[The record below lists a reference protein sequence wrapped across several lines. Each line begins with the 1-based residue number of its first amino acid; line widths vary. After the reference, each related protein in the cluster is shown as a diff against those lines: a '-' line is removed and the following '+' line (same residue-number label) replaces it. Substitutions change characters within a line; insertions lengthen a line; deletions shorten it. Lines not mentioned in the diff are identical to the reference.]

1 MRARVALVIA
11 LMGLMWGIGVDQ
23 TPPAARVWLTAAGV
37 WLALLGGVWMG
48 RRSLLREQSAVQ
60 EDSPP
65 AAHQSPSA
73 PGLDGRTFNTQPAG
87 QPVASSGKEGVSGLA
102 GLVRAWVEQRLT
114 LPRPGGHFVPPSV
127 MPGED
132 LARLEQTLVRALR
145 EANAVQ
151 ARIELRPI
159 QDVEQADQLLRA
171 IAALGQ
177 LGPAP
182 SPGLPLVV
190 LPFGVIGSPGGS
202 RPQIPEWREA
212 ARRAGLIWV
221 GEYDVPKEDG
231 PIFIPLLLA
240 KQLVLE
246 PLSSLELRDRPPP
259 RERRL
264 YVGIARADSGRPV
277 WLGWPWHAVVVGRTG
292 SGKTNT
298 ASHLIF
304 EAALLGIRGRI
315 PMRVVAT
322 TAKSGDGM
330 SFRIEIRGGRAR
342 LRRMDPE
349 ESAREILAV
358 DPGSPQEG
366 IVLLVIDEAQAV
378 LDEVD
383 GMRAWVERAI
393 LMGRSNGVA
402 CIMLSGNPRWEA
414 FPRSVLA
421 HAAWIIHRT
430 DPADMRLLTQ
440 RIQLRALV
448 DIPDEPGAA
457 LFVPP
462 SREAFLI
469 QVPLAVPLDMLERS
483 GGEDAE
489 NSSAQHGEVDIRG
502 GVGLRREGLRRQ
514 DGGGDPAPPAAGGGR
529 SGP

>member
-1 MRARVALVIA
+1 MRARVIVTIA
-11 LMGLMWGIGVDQ
+11 LMSLMWGIGVDQ
-23 TPPAARVWLTAAGV
+23 TPPAARVWLTAAGI

-48 RRSLLREQSAVQ
+48 RRSLLRELSTAQKG
-60 EDSPP
+60 DSPP
-65 AAHQSPSA
+65 AAPQAASA
-73 PGLDGRTFNTQPAG
+73 PSLDRRAFNAQPPG
-87 QPVASSGKEGVSGLA
+87 QPVASSASSEKEGVSELA
-102 GLVRAWVEQRLT
+102 ELVRAWVEQRLT

-127 MPGED
+127 MPSED
-132 LARLEQTLVRALR
+132 LARLEQALVRALR

-151 ARIELRPI
+151 AHIRLRPI

-182 SPGLPLVV
+182 SRGLPLVV
-190 LPFGVIGSPGGS
+190 LPFGVIGSLGGS
-202 RPQIPEWREA
+202 RPQILEWREA
-212 ARRAGLIWV
+212 ARRVGLVWV
-221 GEYDVPKEDG
+221 GEHDIPKEEG

-259 RERRL
+259 RDRRL

-298 ASHLIF
+298 ASHLVF

-315 PMRVVAT
+315 PMRIIAT

-330 SFRIEIRGGRAR
+330 SFRIVVQNGRAQ

-440 RIQLRALV
+440 RIQLRAPV

-462 SREAFLI
+462 SREAILI
-469 QVPLAVPLDMLERS
+469 QIPLAVPRDMLERS

-489 NSSAQHGEVDIRG
+489 D
-502 GVGLRREGLRRQ
+502 
-514 DGGGDPAPPAAGGGR
+514 
-529 SGP
+529 SGA

>member
-1 MRARVALVIA
+1 MRARAVVTIV
-11 LMGLMWGIGVDQ
+11 LMSLMWGVGVEQ
-23 TPPAARVWLTAAGV
+23 APPAARVLLVTTGV
-37 WLALLGGVWMG
+37 CLALLAGTWLG
-48 RRSLLREQSAVQ
+48 RRSVLRGQGAPCLAAPSPASHQDPSATGLSKDGVRSP
-60 EDSPP
+60 DHPP
-65 AAHQSPSA
+65 ASSEHESA
-73 PGLDGRTFNTQPAG
+73 R
-87 QPVASSGKEGVSGLA
+87 ELA
-102 GLVRAWVEQRLT
+102 ELVRGWIAERKT

-127 MPGED
+127 LSGED

-151 ARIELRPI
+151 ARIRLRPI
-159 QDVEQADQLLRA
+159 QDVGQADQLLRA

-190 LPFGVIGSPGGS
+190 LPFGVIGSLGGS
-202 RPQIPEWREA
+202 RPQILEWREA
-212 ARRAGLIWV
+212 AKRVGLVWV

-231 PIFIPLLLA
+231 PIFMPLLLA

-246 PLSSLELRDRPPP
+246 PLSSLELRGRPPP
-259 RERRL
+259 RDRRL

-277 WLGWPWHAVVVGRTG
+277 WLGWPWHAVVVGKTG

-298 ASHLIF
+298 ARHLIF

-315 PMRVVAT
+315 PMRIVAT

-330 SFRIEIRGGRAR
+330 SFRIEIQGGRAR

-349 ESAREILAV
+349 DSAREILAV
-358 DPGSPQEG
+358 DPGAPQEG

-383 GMRAWVERAI
+383 GMRAWVERAV

-402 CIMLSGNPRWEA
+402 CIMISGNPRWEA
-414 FPRSVLA
+414 FPRSILA
-421 HAAWIIHRT
+421 HAAWIIHHT
-430 DPADMRLLTQ
+430 DQADMRLLTQ
-440 RIQLRALV
+440 RIQLGAPV

-469 QVPLAVPLDMLERS
+469 QIPLAVPLDVLERN
-483 GGEDAE
+483 GGEDAGSGGKDAE
-489 NSSAQHGEVDIRG
+489 SS
-502 GVGLRREGLRRQ
+502 
-514 DGGGDPAPPAAGGGR
+514 
-529 SGP
+529 ST

>member
-1 MRARVALVIA
+1 MRAWAVVTIV
-11 LMGLMWGIGVDQ
+11 LMSLMWGLGAEQ
-23 TPPAARVWLTAAGV
+23 APPAARVLLVTIGV
-37 WLALLGGVWMG
+37 CLALLAGIWLG
-48 RRSLLREQSAVQ
+48 RRSVLRGQGAPCLAAPSPASPRDPSAAGLS
-60 EDSPP
+60 EDGVPDGVPSSGRPP
-65 AAHQSPSA
+65 ASGEHESA
-73 PGLDGRTFNTQPAG
+73 R
-87 QPVASSGKEGVSGLA
+87 ELA
-102 GLVRAWVEQRLT
+102 ELVRGWIAERKT

-127 MPGED
+127 LPSED

-151 ARIELRPI
+151 ARIRLRPI

-190 LPFGVIGSPGGS
+190 LPLGVIGSPGGS

-212 ARRAGLIWV
+212 ARRAGLVWA
-221 GEYDVPKEDG
+221 GEYDVPGEEG
-231 PIFIPLLLA
+231 PVFMPLLLA

-259 RERRL
+259 RDRRL

-298 ASHLIF
+298 AGHLVF

-315 PMRVVAT
+315 PMRIVAT
-322 TAKSGDGM
+322 TAKAGDGM

-342 LRRMDPE
+342 LRRMDPQ

-358 DPGSPQEG
+358 DPGAPQEG

-383 GMRAWVERAI
+383 GMRAWAERAI

-402 CIMLSGNPRWEA
+402 CVMISGNPRWEA

-440 RIQLRALV
+440 RIRLGAPA

-462 SREAFLI
+462 SREAVPVQI
-469 QVPLAVPLDMLERS
+469 PLAVPLEMLERS

-489 NSSAQHGEVDIRG
+489 D
-502 GVGLRREGLRRQ
+502 
-514 DGGGDPAPPAAGGGR
+514 
-529 SGP
+529 SGA

>member
-1 MRARVALVIA
+1 ML
-11 LMGLMWGIGVDQ
+11 
-23 TPPAARVWLTAAGV
+23 
-37 WLALLGGVWMG
+37 
-48 RRSLLREQSAVQ
+48 
-60 EDSPP
+60 
-65 AAHQSPSA
+65 PS
-73 PGLDGRTFNTQPAG
+73 D
-87 QPVASSGKEGVSGLA
+87 
-102 GLVRAWVEQRLT
+102 
-114 LPRPGGHFVPPSV
+114 
-127 MPGED
+127 D
-132 LARLEQTLVRALR
+132 LARLEQMLVRALR
-145 EANAVQ
+145 EANAIQ
-151 ARIELRPI
+151 ARIKLRPI

-171 IAALGQ
+171 VAALGQ

-182 SPGLPLVV
+182 SPGLPLLV
-190 LPFGVIGSPGGS
+190 LPLGIVGSPGGS

-212 ARRAGLIWV
+212 AKRVGLVWAG
-221 GEYDVPKEDG
+221 EHDVPKEEG
-231 PIFIPLLLA
+231 PIFMPLLLA

-259 RERRL
+259 RDRRL

-277 WLGWPWHAVVVGRTG
+277 WLGWPWHAVVVGKTG

-315 PMRVVAT
+315 PMRIIAT

-330 SFRIEIRGGRAR
+330 SFQIEVQGGRAR

-383 GMRAWVERAI
+383 GMQNWVEQAI

-402 CIMLSGNPRWEA
+402 CILISGNPRWDA
-414 FPRSVLA
+414 IPRSVLA

-430 DPADMRLLTQ
+430 DLADMRLFTL
-440 RIQLRALV
+440 RIQLRTPV

-469 QVPLAVPLDMLERS
+469 QIPLAVPLDMLEKN
-483 GGEDAE
+483 GGENAE
-489 NSSAQHGEVDIRG
+489 NSSAQHGGVDIRG
-502 GVGLRREGLRRQ
+502 GVGLRREDLRRQ
-514 DGGGDPAPPAAGGGR
+514 DGGGNLAPPAAGGGR

>member
-1 MRARVALVIA
+1 MRARVVVTIV
-11 LMGLMWGIGVDQ
+11 LMSLMWGIGAEQV
-23 TPPAARVWLTAAGV
+23 PPVARVLLVTIGV
-37 WLALLGGVWMG
+37 CLALLAGIWLG
-48 RRSLLREQSAVQ
+48 RRSVLREQGALRPAASSPASHQ
-60 EDSPP
+60 DINAAGLSKDGIQSSGHPP
-65 AAHQSPSA
+65 AS
-73 PGLDGRTFNTQPAG
+73 GEAG
-87 QPVASSGKEGVSGLA
+87 DARGLA
-102 GLVRAWVEQRLT
+102 ELVRGWIAERKT

-127 MPGED
+127 LSSDD
-132 LARLEQTLVRALR
+132 LARLEQMLVRALR
-145 EANAVQ
+145 EANAIQ
-151 ARIELRPI
+151 ARIKLRPV
-159 QDVEQADQLLRA
+159 QDVEQADLLLRA

-177 LGPAP
+177 LGPTSSLGMP
-182 SPGLPLVV
+182 IVV
-190 LPFGVIGSPGGS
+190 LPYGIIASPGGV
-202 RPQIPEWREA
+202 RPHIPEWREA
-212 ARRAGLIWV
+212 AQRAGLVWV
-221 GEYDVPKEDG
+221 GGDDVPKEDG
-231 PIFIPLLLA
+231 QIFMPLLLA

-246 PLSSLELRDRPPP
+246 PLSSLELRDRPSP
-259 RERRL
+259 RDRQL

-315 PMRVVAT
+315 PMRIIAT

-330 SFRIEIRGGRAR
+330 SFQIEIQGGRAR

-349 ESAREILAV
+349 ESAWEILAV

-430 DPADMRLLTQ
+430 DPADMRVLTQ
-440 RIQLRALV
+440 RIQLRASV

-462 SREAFLI
+462 SREAILI
-469 QVPLAVPLDMLERS
+469 QVPLAVPLDRLEK
-483 GGEDAE
+483 
-489 NSSAQHGEVDIRG
+489 N
-502 GVGLRREGLRRQ
+502 
-514 DGGGDPAPPAAGGGR
+514 GGGNAE
-529 SGP
+529 GPSA

>member
-1 MRARVALVIA
+1 MRARVVVTIV
-11 LMGLMWGIGVDQ
+11 LMSLMWGIGAEQV
-23 TPPAARVWLTAAGV
+23 PPVARVLLVTTGV
-37 WLALLGGVWMG
+37 CLALLAGIWLG
-48 RRSLLREQSAVQ
+48 RRSVLRGQGAPCLAAPSPASHPDLSAAGSSEDGVQS
-60 EDSPP
+60 SCRPP
-65 AAHQSPSA
+65 A
-73 PGLDGRTFNTQPAG
+73 
-87 QPVASSGKEGVSGLA
+87 SGEREGARELA
-102 GLVRAWVEQRLT
+102 ELVRGWIAERKT

-127 MPGED
+127 LSGDD

-151 ARIELRPI
+151 ARIRLQPI
-159 QDVEQADQLLRA
+159 QDVEQADRLLRA

-182 SPGLPLVV
+182 PPGLPLVV

-212 ARRAGLIWV
+212 AKRAGLVWA
-221 GEYDVPKEDG
+221 GEYDVPKEEG
-231 PIFIPLLLA
+231 PTFIPLLLA

-259 RERRL
+259 RDRRL

-298 ASHLIF
+298 ARHLIF
-304 EAALLGIRGRI
+304 EAALQGIRGRI
-315 PMRVVAT
+315 PMRIVAT

-330 SFRIEIRGGRAR
+330 SFQIEIQGGRAR

-378 LDEVD
+378 LDEVN
-383 GMRAWVERAI
+383 GMRGWVEQAI

-402 CIMLSGNPRWEA
+402 CVMISGNPRWEA

-430 DPADMRLLTQ
+430 DLADMRLLTQ
-440 RIQLRALV
+440 RIQLGTPM

-462 SREAFLI
+462 SREAILVQI
-469 QVPLAVPLDMLERS
+469 PLAVPLDILERS

-489 NSSAQHGEVDIRG
+489 NSSAQHGGVDIRG
-502 GVGLRREGLRRQ
+502 GVGLRREDLRR
-514 DGGGDPAPPAAGGGR
+514 
-529 SGP
+529 

>member
-1 MRARVALVIA
+1 M
-11 LMGLMWGIGVDQ
+11 
-23 TPPAARVWLTAAGV
+23 
-37 WLALLGGVWMG
+37 
-48 RRSLLREQSAVQ
+48 
-60 EDSPP
+60 
-65 AAHQSPSA
+65 
-73 PGLDGRTFNTQPAG
+73 
-87 QPVASSGKEGVSGLA
+87 
-102 GLVRAWVEQRLT
+102 
-114 LPRPGGHFVPPSV
+114 
-127 MPGED
+127 
-132 LARLEQTLVRALR
+132 
-145 EANAVQ
+145 
-151 ARIELRPI
+151 
-159 QDVEQADQLLRA
+159 
-171 IAALGQ
+171 
-177 LGPAP
+177 
-182 SPGLPLVV
+182 
-190 LPFGVIGSPGGS
+190 
-202 RPQIPEWREA
+202 
-212 ARRAGLIWV
+212 
-221 GEYDVPKEDG
+221 
-231 PIFIPLLLA
+231 PLLLA

-330 SFRIEIRGGRAR
+330 SFQIEIRSGRAR

-402 CIMLSGNPRWEA
+402 CIMISGNPRWEA

-440 RIQLRALV
+440 RIQLRAPV

-489 NSSAQHGEVDIRG
+489 SSSAQHGGVGVWG
-502 GVGLRREGLRRQ
+502 GVGLWRKDLRRQ
-514 DGGGDPAPPAAGGGR
+514 DGGGNPAYPAAGGGW

>member
-1 MRARVALVIA
+1 MRARAVLVIV
-11 LMGLMWGIGVDQ
+11 LMGLMWGVGVDQ
-23 TPPAARVWLTAAGV
+23 TPPAARVWLTAAGI
-37 WLALLGGVWMG
+37 WLALLAGAWMG
-48 RRSLLREQSAVQ
+48 RRSLLRELSTAQKG
-60 EDSPP
+60 DSPH
-65 AAHQSPSA
+65 AAPQAPSA
-73 PGLDGRTFNTQPAG
+73 PSLDGRAFNVQPPG
-87 QPVASSGKEGVSGLA
+87 QPVAFSASSKKEGVSELA
-102 GLVRAWVEQRLT
+102 ELVRAWVEQRLT

-127 MPGED
+127 MSSED
-132 LARLEQTLVRALR
+132 LARLEQMLVRVLR

-151 ARIELRPI
+151 ARIKLRPI

-182 SPGLPLVV
+182 SPGLPLVA
-190 LPFGVIGSPGGS
+190 LPYGVIAFPGGC
-202 RPQIPEWREA
+202 RPHIPEWQEA
-212 ARRAGLIWV
+212 IRRVGLVWV
-221 GEYDVPKEDG
+221 GERNVPKEDG
-231 PIFIPLLLA
+231 QTFIPLLLA
-240 KQLVLE
+240 KQLILE

-259 RERRL
+259 RNRQL

-304 EAALLGIRGRI
+304 EAAMLGVWGRTPTRI
-315 PMRVVAT
+315 IAT

-330 SFRIEIRGGRAR
+330 SFQIEIRGGRAR
-342 LRRMDPE
+342 LLRMDPE
-349 ESAREILAV
+349 ESAQKILAV

-402 CIMLSGNPRWEA
+402 CIMISGNPRWEA

-430 DPADMRLLTQ
+430 DLADMRLLTQ
-440 RIQLRALV
+440 RIQLKTHV

-462 SREAFLI
+462 SREAILI
-469 QVPLAVPLDMLERS
+469 QVPLAVPLDRLERS

-489 NSSAQHGEVDIRG
+489 NSSA
-502 GVGLRREGLRRQ
+502 
-514 DGGGDPAPPAAGGGR
+514 
-529 SGP
+529 

>member
-1 MRARVALVIA
+1 MRARVALAVV

-23 TPPAARVWLTAAGV
+23 APPAARVWLAAAGI

-48 RRSLLREQSAVQ
+48 RRSLLREQGAAQ
-60 EDSPP
+60 KEGSPP
-65 AAHQSPSA
+65 AAHQPPGA
-73 PGLDGRTFNTQPAG
+73 PDPDGRAFNARPPGQPA
-87 QPVASSGKEGVSGLA
+87 ASGGKEGASELA
-102 GLVRAWVEQRLT
+102 GLVRAWVERRLT

-127 MPGED
+127 LPGED
-132 LARLEQTLVRALR
+132 LARLEQALVRALR

-151 ARIELRPI
+151 ARVKLRPI

-190 LPFGVIGSPGGS
+190 LPLGIIGSPGGS

-212 ARRAGLIWV
+212 ARRAGLVWA

-231 PIFIPLLLA
+231 PIFMPLLLA

-259 RERRL
+259 RDRRL

-298 ASHLIF
+298 AGHLVF

-315 PMRVVAT
+315 PMRIVAT

-342 LRRMDPE
+342 LRRMDPQ

-358 DPGSPQEG
+358 DPGAPQEG

-402 CIMLSGNPRWEA
+402 CVMISGNPRWEA

-440 RIQLRALV
+440 RIQLRAPA

-462 SREAFLI
+462 SREAVLI
-469 QVPLAVPLDMLERS
+469 QIPLAVPLDALERN
-483 GGEDAE
+483 GGKDAE
-489 NSSAQHGEVDIRG
+489 SSSA
-502 GVGLRREGLRRQ
+502 
-514 DGGGDPAPPAAGGGR
+514 
-529 SGP
+529 

>member
-1 MRARVALVIA
+1 M
-11 LMGLMWGIGVDQ
+11 
-23 TPPAARVWLTAAGV
+23 
-37 WLALLGGVWMG
+37 
-48 RRSLLREQSAVQ
+48 
-60 EDSPP
+60 
-65 AAHQSPSA
+65 PS
-73 PGLDGRTFNTQPAG
+73 
-87 QPVASSGKEGVSGLA
+87 
-102 GLVRAWVEQRLT
+102 
-114 LPRPGGHFVPPSV
+114 
-127 MPGED
+127 ED
-132 LARLEQTLVRALR
+132 LARLEQMLVRAVR
-145 EANAVQ
+145 EEGTVQ
-151 ARIELRPI
+151 ARVKIRPI
-159 QDVEQADQLLRA
+159 RDVEEADQVLRA

-177 LGPAP
+177 LAP
-182 SPGLPLVV
+182 TSPPGMPTVV
-190 LPFGVIGSPGGS
+190 LPFGIIASRGGV
-202 RPQIPEWREA
+202 RPRIPEWREA
-212 ARRAGLIWV
+212 AQRVGLVWV
-221 GEYDVPKEDG
+221 GRGDVSGEDG
-231 PIFIPLLLA
+231 PIFMPLLLA
-240 KQLVLE
+240 KQLALE

-264 YVGIARADSGRPV
+264 YVGIARGDSGKPV

-298 ASHLIF
+298 ASHFTF
-304 EAALLGIRGRI
+304 EAALLGIRGRT
-315 PMRVVAT
+315 PMRIVAT

-330 SFRIEIRGGRAR
+330 SFQIEIRGGRAR

-402 CIMLSGNPRWEA
+402 CLLISGNPRWEA

-440 RIQLRALV
+440 RIQLRGPM

-462 SREAFLI
+462 SREALLI
-469 QVPLAVPLDMLERS
+469 QIPLAVPLDMLERN

-489 NSSAQHGEVDIRG
+489 
-502 GVGLRREGLRRQ
+502 
-514 DGGGDPAPPAAGGGR
+514 DPGA
-529 SGP
+529 

>member
-1 MRARVALVIA
+1 MRARVALVVA

-37 WLALLGGVWMG
+37 WLGLLAGAWMG
-48 RRSLLREQSAVQ
+48 RRSLLRELSTAQKG
-60 EDSPP
+60 DSPH
-65 AAHQSPSA
+65 AAPQAPSA
-73 PGLDGRTFNTQPAG
+73 PGLDGRAFNVQPPG
-87 QPVASSGKEGVSGLA
+87 QPVASSKKEGVSELA

-127 MPGED
+127 MSGED

-145 EANAVQ
+145 ETSAVQ
-151 ARIELRPI
+151 ARIRLQSI
-159 QDVEQADQLLRA
+159 QNVEQADQLLRA

-177 LGPAP
+177 LGPTP
-182 SPGLPLVV
+182 SPGLPLVA
-190 LPFGVIGSPGGS
+190 LPYGVIASPGGC
-202 RPQIPEWREA
+202 RPHIPEWQEA
-212 ARRAGLIWV
+212 IRRVGLVWV
-221 GEYDVPKEDG
+221 GERNVPREDG
-231 PIFIPLLLA
+231 PTFIPLLLA
-240 KQLVLE
+240 KQLILE

-259 RERRL
+259 RDRQL
-264 YVGIARADSGRPV
+264 YVGIARGDGGRPA

-315 PMRVVAT
+315 PMRIVAT

-330 SFRIEIRGGRAR
+330 SFRIEVQNGRAR

-383 GMRAWVERAI
+383 GMRTWVERAI

-430 DPADMRLLTQ
+430 DLADMRLLTQ
-440 RIQLRALV
+440 RIQLGAPV

-462 SREAFLI
+462 SREAILI
-469 QVPLAVPLDMLERS
+469 QVPLAAPLDRLERN
-483 GGEDAE
+483 GGGDVE
-489 NSSAQHGEVDIRG
+489 NSSA
-502 GVGLRREGLRRQ
+502 
-514 DGGGDPAPPAAGGGR
+514 
-529 SGP
+529 